1 MEDFGFN
8 EMQSLQKQLQE
19 RYKDKW
25 EPMSPE
31 TGKNMLL
38 WLMIELGE
46 AADII
51 KKDGNQ
57 KIIEDN
63 NVRTHFIEEMADVM
77 MYFNDVMLCYGISVD
92 ELKEVYR
99 KKMQKIWT
107 DGRCVKAQACKSAV
121 ALT

>member
-99 KKMQKIWT
+99 KKMQKNMDRW
-107 DGRCVKAQACKSAV
+107 
-121 ALT
+121 